1 MSPEYAIDGQFSVKS
16 DVYSF
21 GVILIEI
28 VSGKKNR
35 LFDHADHSLNLLG
48 HAWRSYNE
56 DKLLGLIDEVLLDSS
71 NQMELFRVIQ
81 IGLLCV
87 QEDPND
93 RPFMS
98 EVLLML
104 SSKMQ
109 LPRPKKP
116 GFFMERTFQ
125 DTDHLLDDSKFSSC
139 NRSAITSLLPRQ

>member
-1 MSPEYAIDGQFSVKS
+1 
-16 DVYSF
+16 
-21 GVILIEI
+21 
-28 VSGKKNR
+28 
-35 LFDHADHSLNLLG
+35 
-48 HAWRSYNE
+48 
-56 DKLLGLIDEVLLDSS
+56 
-71 NQMELFRVIQ
+71 MELFRVIQ

-87 QEDPND
+87 QEDPID

-125 DTDHLLDDSKFSSC
+125 DMDHLLDDSKFSSC